1 MLGILISIVLIGL
14 VGIPFG
20 DPRFIPIAV
29 LLELVFIALAIL
41 VLKGYSRPLYI
52 CIVLASLIIIGNSIT
67 TAHIQRMMTFA
78 KPVNTIVLIIGGYIL
93 QALLIYASAIAI
105 MNRRRR
111 RRRRRDKNSSSDK
124 NLAASHYYYKA
135 VALNKVFM
143 FSAG

>member
-1 MLGILISIVLIGL
+1 MKSESLVLGILISIVLIGL

-93 QALLIYASAIAI
+93 QALLIYTSAIAI
-105 MNRRRR
+105 MNRR

-124 NLAASHYYYKA
+124 NLAASHY
-135 VALNKVFM
+135 
-143 FSAG
+143 